1 MELLKEILQI
11 YMERRE
17 WFLELFGQHL
27 KIAGIAIV
35 LAGIMGLLLGIFIA
49 EKEFMAPVI
58 LTLANIF
65 YTIPS
70 ISLLGI
76 LIPFTGIGDKTAII
90 ALTLYGLMPMIR
102 NTYTGICGVS
112 QEIIQAARGMGST
125 DIQILWRIKLPL
137 ALGVILAGVRNMV
150 VMTLSVTAIAAFIGA
165 GGLGVAIYRGITIY
179 NPALTFAG
187 SVLIAL
193 LALIA
198 DLLLGILELSLI
210 HIYLI
215 SCFLI
220 KRRKNY
226 RGNYFSAVDCEYPLH
241 MQI

>member
-35 LAGIMGLLLGIFIA
+35 LAGIMGLLFGIFIA

-125 DIQILWRIKLPL
+125 DIQTLWRIKLPL

-198 DLLLGILELSLI
+198 DLLLGILEN
-210 HIYLI
+210 YVK
-215 SCFLI
+215 
-220 KRRKNY
+220 KR
-226 RGNYFSAVDCEYPLH
+226 GVS
-241 MQI
+241 Q

>member
-112 QEIIQAARGMGST
+112 QEIIQAASGYHFRPWQFYRDDKPDRT
-125 DIQILWRIKLPL
+125 KQI
-137 ALGVILAGVRNMV
+137 
-150 VMTLSVTAIAAFIGA
+150 
-165 GGLGVAIYRGITIY
+165 
-179 NPALTFAG
+179 
-187 SVLIAL
+187 
-193 LALIA
+193 
-198 DLLLGILELSLI
+198 
-210 HIYLI
+210 
-215 SCFLI
+215 
-220 KRRKNY
+220 
-226 RGNYFSAVDCEYPLH
+226 
-241 MQI
+241 

>member
-76 LIPFTGIGDKTAII
+76 LISFTGIGDKTAII

-198 DLLLGILELSLI
+198 DLLLGILEN
-210 HIYLI
+210 YVK
-215 SCFLI
+215 
-220 KRRKNY
+220 KR
-226 RGNYFSAVDCEYPLH
+226 GVS
-241 MQI
+241 Q

>member
-125 DIQILWRIKLPL
+125 DIQILCRIKLPL
-137 ALGVILAGVRNMV
+137 VLGVILAGVRNMV

-198 DLLLGILELSLI
+198 DLLLGILEN
-210 HIYLI
+210 YVK
-215 SCFLI
+215 
-220 KRRKNY
+220 KR
-226 RGNYFSAVDCEYPLH
+226 GVS
-241 MQI
+241 Q

>member
-112 QEIIQAARGMGST
+112 QEIIQAARVMGST

-198 DLLLGILELSLI
+198 DLLLGILEN
-210 HIYLI
+210 YVK
-215 SCFLI
+215 
-220 KRRKNY
+220 KR
-226 RGNYFSAVDCEYPLH
+226 GVS
-241 MQI
+241 Q

>member
-165 GGLGVAIYRGITIY
+165 GGLGVAIYRGITFY

-198 DLLLGILELSLI
+198 DLLLGILEN
-210 HIYLI
+210 YVK
-215 SCFLI
+215 
-220 KRRKNY
+220 KR
-226 RGNYFSAVDCEYPLH
+226 GVS
-241 MQI
+241 Q

>member
-1 MELLKEILQI
+1 MELLKEIWQI

-125 DIQILWRIKLPL
+125 DIQILCRIKLPL

-198 DLLLGILELSLI
+198 DLLLGILEN
-210 HIYLI
+210 YVK
-215 SCFLI
+215 
-220 KRRKNY
+220 KR
-226 RGNYFSAVDCEYPLH
+226 GVS
-241 MQI
+241 Q

>member
-58 LTLANIF
+58 LTLANIV

-198 DLLLGILELSLI
+198 DLLLGILEN
-210 HIYLI
+210 YVK
-215 SCFLI
+215 
-220 KRRKNY
+220 KR
-226 RGNYFSAVDCEYPLH
+226 GVS
-241 MQI
+241 Q

>member
-102 NTYTGICGVS
+102 NTPVFVESVRKLYRLPEEWGVQISRFCG
-112 QEIIQAARGMGST
+112 
-125 DIQILWRIKLPL
+125 
-137 ALGVILAGVRNMV
+137 
-150 VMTLSVTAIAAFIGA
+150 
-165 GGLGVAIYRGITIY
+165 
-179 NPALTFAG
+179 
-187 SVLIAL
+187 
-193 LALIA
+193 
-198 DLLLGILELSLI
+198 ELN
-210 HIYLI
+210 
-215 SCFLI
+215 F
-220 KRRKNY
+220 
-226 RGNYFSAVDCEYPLH
+226 P
-241 MQI
+241 

>member
-35 LAGIMGLLLGIFIA
+35 LAGIMGLLFGIFIA

-76 LIPFTGIGDKTAII
+76 LIPFTGIGDKTAIV

-198 DLLLGILELSLI
+198 DLLLGILEN
-210 HIYLI
+210 YVK
-215 SCFLI
+215 
-220 KRRKNY
+220 KR
-226 RGNYFSAVDCEYPLH
+226 GVS
-241 MQI
+241 Q

>member
-35 LAGIMGLLLGIFIA
+35 LAGIMGLLFGIFIA

-165 GGLGVAIYRGITIY
+165 GGLGVAIYRGIQSI

-198 DLLLGILELSLI
+198 DLLLGIL
-210 HIYLI
+210 
-215 SCFLI
+215 
-220 KRRKNY
+220 
-226 RGNYFSAVDCEYPLH
+226 
-241 MQI
+241 

>member
-90 ALTLYGLMPMIR
+90 ALTLYGLIR

-198 DLLLGILELSLI
+198 DLLLGILEN
-210 HIYLI
+210 YVK
-215 SCFLI
+215 
-220 KRRKNY
+220 KR
-226 RGNYFSAVDCEYPLH
+226 GVS
-241 MQI
+241 Q

>member
-27 KIAGIAIV
+27 KIAGIAIA

-112 QEIIQAARGMGST
+112 QEIIQAAKGMGST

-198 DLLLGILELSLI
+198 DLLLGILEN
-210 HIYLI
+210 YVK
-215 SCFLI
+215 
-220 KRRKNY
+220 KR
-226 RGNYFSAVDCEYPLH
+226 GVS
-241 MQI
+241 Q

>member
-76 LIPFTGIGDKTAII
+76 LIPFTGIGDKNSDHCFDSIWIDANDSKYIHRY
-90 ALTLYGLMPMIR
+90 LWSQSG
-102 NTYTGICGVS
+102 NYTGC
-112 QEIIQAARGMGST
+112 QRMGST
-125 DIQILWRIKLPL
+125 DIQILWR
-137 ALGVILAGVRNMV
+137 N
-150 VMTLSVTAIAAFIGA
+150 
-165 GGLGVAIYRGITIY
+165 
-179 NPALTFAG
+179 
-187 SVLIAL
+187 
-193 LALIA
+193 
-198 DLLLGILELSLI
+198 
-210 HIYLI
+210 
-215 SCFLI
+215 
-220 KRRKNY
+220 
-226 RGNYFSAVDCEYPLH
+226 
-241 MQI
+241 

>member
-112 QEIIQAARGMGST
+112 QEIIQAALLPQRQRHHAAALASRGSATRSGGDGRNRTRQFRRTPHHSG
-125 DIQILWRIKLPL
+125 DSGRGHAARRRQPYHGNDAPGQGLW
-137 ALGVILAGVRNMV
+137 
-150 VMTLSVTAIAAFIGA
+150 SC
-165 GGLGVAIYRGITIY
+165 GL
-179 NPALTFAG
+179 
-187 SVLIAL
+187 
-193 LALIA
+193 
-198 DLLLGILELSLI
+198 
-210 HIYLI
+210 
-215 SCFLI
+215 
-220 KRRKNY
+220 
-226 RGNYFSAVDCEYPLH
+226 
-241 MQI
+241 

>member
-35 LAGIMGLLLGIFIA
+35 LASIMGLLLGIFIA

-198 DLLLGILELSLI
+198 DLLLGILEN
-210 HIYLI
+210 YVK
-215 SCFLI
+215 
-220 KRRKNY
+220 KR
-226 RGNYFSAVDCEYPLH
+226 GVS
-241 MQI
+241 Q

>member
-76 LIPFTGIGDKTAII
+76 LIPFTGIADKTAII

-198 DLLLGILELSLI
+198 DLLLGILEN
-210 HIYLI
+210 YVK
-215 SCFLI
+215 
-220 KRRKNY
+220 KR
-226 RGNYFSAVDCEYPLH
+226 GVS
-241 MQI
+241 Q

>member
-1 MELLKEILQI
+1 MELLKEIFQI

-27 KIAGIAIV
+27 KIAGIAIL
-35 LAGIMGLLLGIFIA
+35 LAGIVGLLLGIFIA

-102 NTYTGICGVS
+102 NTYTGIRGVS

-125 DIQILWRIKLPL
+125 NIQILWRIKLPL
-137 ALGVILAGVRNMV
+137 ALGVILAGIRNMV
-150 VMTLSVTAIAAFIGA
+150 VMTFSVTAIAAFIGA

-198 DLLLGILELSLI
+198 DLLLGILEN
-210 HIYLI
+210 YVK
-215 SCFLI
+215 
-220 KRRKNY
+220 KR
-226 RGNYFSAVDCEYPLH
+226 GVS
-241 MQI
+241 Q

>member
-1 MELLKEILQI
+1 
-11 YMERRE
+11 MERRE

-35 LAGIMGLLLGIFIA
+35 LAGIMGLLFGIFIA

-198 DLLLGILELSLI
+198 DLLLGILEN
-210 HIYLI
+210 YVK
-215 SCFLI
+215 
-220 KRRKNY
+220 KR
-226 RGNYFSAVDCEYPLH
+226 GVS
-241 MQI
+241 Q

>member
-17 WFLELFGQHL
+17 WFLELFGQNL

-125 DIQILWRIKLPL
+125 DIQILCRIKLPL

-198 DLLLGILELSLI
+198 DLLLGILEN
-210 HIYLI
+210 YVK
-215 SCFLI
+215 
-220 KRRKNY
+220 KR
-226 RGNYFSAVDCEYPLH
+226 GVS
-241 MQI
+241 Q

>member
-150 VMTLSVTAIAAFIGA
+150 VMTLSVTAIAEFIGA

-198 DLLLGILELSLI
+198 DLLLGILEN
-210 HIYLI
+210 YVK
-215 SCFLI
+215 
-220 KRRKNY
+220 KR
-226 RGNYFSAVDCEYPLH
+226 GVS
-241 MQI
+241 Q

>member
-90 ALTLYGLMPMIR
+90 ALTLYGLMPLIR

-198 DLLLGILELSLI
+198 DLLLGILEN
-210 HIYLI
+210 YVK
-215 SCFLI
+215 
-220 KRRKNY
+220 KR
-226 RGNYFSAVDCEYPLH
+226 GVS
-241 MQI
+241 Q

>member
-35 LAGIMGLLLGIFIA
+35 LAGIMGLLLGIFIT

-198 DLLLGILELSLI
+198 DLLLGILEN
-210 HIYLI
+210 YVK
-215 SCFLI
+215 
-220 KRRKNY
+220 KR
-226 RGNYFSAVDCEYPLH
+226 GVS
-241 MQI
+241 Q

>member
-165 GGLGVAIYRGITIY
+165 GGLGVSIYRGITIY

-198 DLLLGILELSLI
+198 DLLLGILEN
-210 HIYLI
+210 YVK
-215 SCFLI
+215 
-220 KRRKNY
+220 KR
-226 RGNYFSAVDCEYPLH
+226 GVS
-241 MQI
+241 Q

>member
-150 VMTLSVTAIAAFIGA
+150 VMTLSGTAIAAFIGA

-198 DLLLGILELSLI
+198 DLLLGILEN
-210 HIYLI
+210 YVK
-215 SCFLI
+215 
-220 KRRKNY
+220 KR
-226 RGNYFSAVDCEYPLH
+226 GVS
-241 MQI
+241 Q

>member
-198 DLLLGILELSLI
+198 DLLLGILEN
-210 HIYLI
+210 YVN
-215 SCFLI
+215 
-220 KRRKNY
+220 KR
-226 RGNYFSAVDCEYPLH
+226 AVS
-241 MQI
+241 Q

>member
-27 KIAGIAIV
+27 KIAGIAIA

-49 EKEFMAPVI
+49 EKEFMAPII

-102 NTYTGICGVS
+102 NTYTGICEVS

-198 DLLLGILELSLI
+198 DLLLGILEN
-210 HIYLI
+210 YVK
-215 SCFLI
+215 
-220 KRRKNY
+220 KR
-226 RGNYFSAVDCEYPLH
+226 GVS
-241 MQI
+241 Q

>member
-17 WFLELFGQHL
+17 WFLELFWQHL

-35 LAGIMGLLLGIFIA
+35 LAGIMGLLFGIFIA

-198 DLLLGILELSLI
+198 DLLLGILEN
-210 HIYLI
+210 YVK
-215 SCFLI
+215 
-220 KRRKNY
+220 KR
-226 RGNYFSAVDCEYPLH
+226 GVS
-241 MQI
+241 Q

>member
-125 DIQILWRIKLPL
+125 DIKILWRIKLPL

-198 DLLLGILELSLI
+198 DLLLGILEN
-210 HIYLI
+210 YVK
-215 SCFLI
+215 
-220 KRRKNY
+220 KR
-226 RGNYFSAVDCEYPLH
+226 GVS
-241 MQI
+241 Q

>member
-11 YMERRE
+11 YIERRE

-198 DLLLGILELSLI
+198 DLLLGILEN
-210 HIYLI
+210 YVK
-215 SCFLI
+215 
-220 KRRKNY
+220 KR
-226 RGNYFSAVDCEYPLH
+226 GVS
-241 MQI
+241 Q

>member
-137 ALGVILAGVRNMV
+137 VLGVILAGVRNMV

-198 DLLLGILELSLI
+198 DLLLGILEN
-210 HIYLI
+210 YVK
-215 SCFLI
+215 
-220 KRRKNY
+220 KR
-226 RGNYFSAVDCEYPLH
+226 GVS
-241 MQI
+241 Q

>member
-1 MELLKEILQI
+1 MELLIEILQI

-198 DLLLGILELSLI
+198 DLLLGILEN
-210 HIYLI
+210 YVK
-215 SCFLI
+215 
-220 KRRKNY
+220 KR
-226 RGNYFSAVDCEYPLH
+226 GVL
-241 MQI
+241 Q

>member
-27 KIAGIAIV
+27 KIAGIAIA

-102 NTYTGICGVS
+102 NTYTGIRGVS

-125 DIQILWRIKLPL
+125 NIQILWRIKLPL
-137 ALGVILAGVRNMV
+137 ALGVILAGIRNMV
-150 VMTLSVTAIAAFIGA
+150 VMTFSVTAIAAFIGA

-198 DLLLGILELSLI
+198 DLLLGILEN
-210 HIYLI
+210 YVK
-215 SCFLI
+215 
-220 KRRKNY
+220 KR
-226 RGNYFSAVDCEYPLH
+226 GVS
-241 MQI
+241 Q

>member
-150 VMTLSVTAIAAFIGA
+150 VMTLSVTAIAAFVGA

-198 DLLLGILELSLI
+198 DLLLGILEN
-210 HIYLI
+210 YVK
-215 SCFLI
+215 
-220 KRRKNY
+220 KR
-226 RGNYFSAVDCEYPLH
+226 GVS
-241 MQI
+241 Q

>member
-125 DIQILWRIKLPL
+125 DILILWRIKLPL

-198 DLLLGILELSLI
+198 DLLLGILEN
-210 HIYLI
+210 YVK
-215 SCFLI
+215 
-220 KRRKNY
+220 KR
-226 RGNYFSAVDCEYPLH
+226 GVS
-241 MQI
+241 Q

>member
-137 ALGVILAGVRNMV
+137 SLGVILAGVRNMV

-198 DLLLGILELSLI
+198 DLLLGILEN
-210 HIYLI
+210 YVK
-215 SCFLI
+215 
-220 KRRKNY
+220 KR
-226 RGNYFSAVDCEYPLH
+226 GVS
-241 MQI
+241 Q

>member
-125 DIQILWRIKLPL
+125 DIQILCRIKLPL

-198 DLLLGILELSLI
+198 DLLLGILEN
-210 HIYLI
+210 YVK
-215 SCFLI
+215 
-220 KRRKNY
+220 KR
-226 RGNYFSAVDCEYPLH
+226 GVL
-241 MQI
+241 Q

>member
-150 VMTLSVTAIAAFIGA
+150 VMSLSVTAIAAFIGA

-198 DLLLGILELSLI
+198 DLLLGILEN
-210 HIYLI
+210 YVK
-215 SCFLI
+215 
-220 KRRKNY
+220 KR
-226 RGNYFSAVDCEYPLH
+226 GVS
-241 MQI
+241 Q